1 MDDLGS
7 PDGRD
12 SLEIMEGMET
22 RGLDDLARGVKMV
35 LPELG
40 VSKDVRVNLFFILIP
55 VNIIV
60 NTYIYLV

>member
-1 MDDLGS
+1 MGDLGS
-7 PDGRD
+7 PDERG
-12 SLEIMEGMET
+12 SLEITEGMET